1 MLSGNG
7 QRARQSLPFKDPN
20 ALLHDLLE
28 SIGRIERFTAGM
40 DLIAFSEDEKT
51 ISAVERELQKISEAA
66 IRLGDEA
73 EALCP
78 GPSWRDIRG
87 IGNWLRHQYDRV
99 DLETIWTT
107 VERDL
112 ITLKSSVQRALIDDR
127 EPGIDG

>member
-1 MLSGNG
+1 
-7 QRARQSLPFKDPN
+7 LPFKEPN
-20 ALLHDLLE
+20 ASLRDILE
-28 SIGRIERFTAGM
+28 SIDKIERFTAGM

-66 IRLGDEA
+66 IRLGNEA

-78 GPSWRDIRG
+78 GLPWRDIRG

-99 DLETIWTT
+99 DLETIGTT

-112 ITLKSSVQRALIDDR
+112 ISLKPSVQRALVQ
-127 EPGIDG
+127 PQ

>member
-1 MLSGNG
+1 
-7 QRARQSLPFKDPN
+7 LPFKEPN
-20 ALLHDLLE
+20 ASLRDILE
-28 SIGRIERFTAGM
+28 SIDKIERFTAGM

-66 IRLGDEA
+66 IRLGNEA

-78 GPSWRDIRG
+78 GLPWRDIRG

-107 VERDL
+107 VE
-112 ITLKSSVQRALIDDR
+112 
-127 EPGIDG
+127 